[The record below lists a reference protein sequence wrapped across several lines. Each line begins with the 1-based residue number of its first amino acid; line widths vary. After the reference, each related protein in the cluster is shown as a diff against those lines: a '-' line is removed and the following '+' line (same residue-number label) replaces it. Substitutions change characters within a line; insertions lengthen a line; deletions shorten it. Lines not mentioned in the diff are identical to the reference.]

1 MIPLAVRRFAGVLF
15 AAAALLGSGIPAS
28 ALNVQPV
35 VIDLLST
42 GRRASTVLTLQNTF
56 STTVPVEL
64 SARLLQIVDGEL
76 KETEVEAEDL
86 LIFPAQATVRP
97 GESQAFR
104 VQWVGDPEPEA
115 SHHFFVTVAQLPVE
129 LPENQNAIQ
138 VLYNF
143 KVLVS
148 VGAPGATPELAV
160 QSTSIETDEAGVGHP
175 VLTVA
180 NTGRTYGY
188 VGKHRMTLIQRA
200 PNGDEILRQ
209 TYEPEQIQQVM
220 GLGLVPSGTTRRL
233 PINVALPQ
241 PNGSLSVE
249 LTPVADR

>member
-1 MIPLAVRRFAGVLF
+1 MIPLAVRRFAGVLI
-15 AAAALLGSGIPAS
+15 AAAALLGSGIPAT

-35 VIDLLST
+35 IIDLLST

-64 SARLLQIVDGEL
+64 SAHRLEIIDGEL
-76 KETEVEAEDL
+76 KETDVEAEDL

-104 VQWVGDPEPEA
+104 IQWIGDPAPDA
-115 SHHFFVTVAQLPVE
+115 SQHFFVTVAQLPVE

-148 VGAPGATPELAV
+148 VGAPGATAELAV
-160 QSTSIETDEAGVGHP
+160 QSIVIETDENGVGRP
-175 VLTVA
+175 VLTVG

-188 VGKHRMTLIQRA
+188 VGKNRMTLVQRA

-209 TYEPEQIQQVM
+209 TYEPEQIQQLM
-220 GLGLVPSGTTRRL
+220 GLGLVPSGATRRL
-233 PINVALPQ
+233 PINVSLPQ
-241 PNGSLSVE
+241 PNGSLTVE
-249 LTPVADR
+249 LTPIADR

>member
-1 MIPLAVRRFAGVLF
+1 MIPLAVRRFAGVLL
-15 AAAALLGSGIPAS
+15 AASALLGSGIPAS

-35 VIDLLST
+35 VIDMLSN

-64 SARLLQIVDGEL
+64 SAHVLRIIDGEL

-86 LIFPAQATVRP
+86 LIFPGQATVRP

-115 SHHFFVTVAQLPVE
+115 SHHFFVTVAQLPVA

-148 VGAPGATPELAV
+148 VGAPGATAELAV
-160 QSTSIETDEAGVGHP
+160 QSVGIEADEAGVGHP

-188 VGKHRMTLIQRA
+188 VGKHRMTLVQRA

-241 PNGSLSVE
+241 PNGSLTVE
-249 LTPVADR
+249 LTAVADR